1 MNTPLRM
8 NGRRTGRRLDR
19 RNGRGVATIEFAICA
34 PVLLFLMLA
43 TAEVGRV
50 LFQYNTLTKAVRDG
64 ARYAASNAAVGTT
77 RIVNI
82 TPQVENETR
91 NLVVT
96 GNTAG
101 SGTPLLPGCTVEE
114 LTVNDAGNGF
124 VSVAATYTCTPM
136 LGASL
141 PTFGLDEPISLAIP
155 LTATVVM
162 RAL

>member
-1 MNTPLRM
+1 MKTQARM
-8 NGRRTGRRLDR
+8 TAGRHNAIRTS
-19 RNGRGVATIEFAICA
+19 RGLATVEFAICA

-50 LFQYNTLTKAVRDG
+50 LYQYNTLTKSVRDG
-64 ARYAASNAAVGTT
+64 ARFAIVDAAIDSGST

-82 TPQVENETR
+82 TPEVRDQTR

-101 SGTPLLPGCTVEE
+101 TGTPLLPG
-114 LTVNDAGNGF
+114 LTVDDVEVTDAGNGF
-124 VSVAATYTCTPM
+124 VSVAATYDYQPM
-136 LGASL
+136 LGATL
-141 PTFGLDEPISLAIP
+141 PTFGSGEPIDMTISLP
-155 LTATVVM
+155 ATVVM

>member
-1 MNTPLRM
+1 MKTPACTHGSRQ
-8 NGRRTGRRLDR
+8 
-19 RNGRGVATIEFAICA
+19 RGIATIEFAIAA
-34 PVLLFLMLA
+34 PVLLLLLLA
-43 TAEVGRV
+43 TAEIGRV
-50 LFQYNTLTKAVRDG
+50 LFQYNALVKTVRDA
-64 ARYAASNAAVGTT
+64 ARYAATNASVGTT

-82 TPQVENETR
+82 TTQVRNQAR

-101 SGTPLLPGCTVEE
+101 TGSALLPGLTVANV
-114 LTVNDAGNGF
+114 TVNDVGNGF
-124 VSVAATYTCTPM
+124 VSVAVTYTYSPM

-141 PTFGLDEPISLAIP
+141 PTFGLGESINLAVP